1 MTERHKTMRVI
12 IGVDGSAGSLA
23 AVRFA
28 ARFLEDSVDPIFLYY
43 APPSASRKD
52 TAVLEPETLHRV
64 EESIV
69 NAVFERAK
77 EQLPLGLRNNVVTV
91 VGKQKPKHGL
101 LVAAE
106 ENRADLIVVGS
117 HGVRPLEW
125 LRLGSVSRA
134 IASEAEIP
142 VLVVRHDEQADPL
155 DRHDFRV
162 LVTCDRTEL
171 ANSPKA
177 FIQRFSWPVGTK
189 GEVLT
194 VFESYMGE
202 VPEWL
207 QETLARESGLA
218 PGSHFEPFAEEK
230 NQAVKTLHNW
240 CQELP
245 ESFRGNTPE
254 MVEGHAGRTIIQR
267 LQESK
272 YDLVVVG
279 ARRQGKLERLLL
291 GSTSYA
297 VLNQAPC
304 SVLVVRE
311 HERP

>member
-1 MTERHKTMRVI
+1 MRVI

-28 ARFLEDSVDPIFLYY
+28 TRFLEHGVDPIFLYY
-43 APPSASRKD
+43 APPSTLRKD
-52 TAVLEPETLHRV
+52 ITSLEPETLERV
-64 EESIV
+64 EASMV
-69 NAVFERAK
+69 AAVFERAK
-77 EQLPLGLRNNVVTV
+77 EQLPLPLRENVVTV

-101 LVAAE
+101 TVAAE
-106 ENRADLIVVGS
+106 EHRADLIVVGS

-125 LRLGSVSRA
+125 LRLGSVSRGV
-134 IASEAEIP
+134 ASEAEIP
-142 VLVVRHDEQADPL
+142 VLVVRNHDGKDAID
-155 DRHDFRV
+155 DRPFRV

-171 ANSPKA
+171 ADSPKA
-177 FIQRFSWPVGTK
+177 FIQHFSWPTGTQ

-207 QETLARESGLA
+207 QETLARESGLPA
-218 PGSHFEPFAEEK
+218 GHHFEPFAEEK
-230 NQAVKTLHNW
+230 TKATEKLQQW
-240 CQELP
+240 CRDLP
-245 ESFRGNTPE
+245 ETFRAIPPK
-254 MVEGHAGRTIIQR
+254 MVEGHAARTILDQ
-267 LQESK
+267 LNEHH

-304 SVLVVRE
+304 SVLVIRQ